1 MFDKIENGKI
11 VNINFVCSGNTCR
24 SYIAEAVST
33 HLLKTVYSKKNPPVK
48 DKINI
53 GSAGVSVALSEIP
66 VNSYRVLDTIEVPN
80 IKFTPSHLD
89 ESMIVSS
96 DIIITMTTSHK
107 NCISRDYGNF
117 NEKKIFNLIELSNI
131 ILYFQSEK
139 IYSRTPYRRAHAD
152 ELSKSKVISIIFSK
166 ISKLKEIN
174 REELITA
181 RNLDIEDPFGKPF
194 STYLRVARKI
204 KENISI
210 IFDYLFGV

>member
-1 MFDKIENGKI
+1 MSDKIENGKI

-24 SYIAEAVST
+24 SYIAEAVSS
-33 HLLKTVYSKKNPPVK
+33 HLLRTAYFKKNPPVK

-53 GSAGVSVALSEIP
+53 GSAGVSVALGEIP
-66 VNSYRVLDTIEVPN
+66 INSYRALDTIEVPN
-80 IKFTPSHLD
+80 IKFTPTQLD
-89 ESMIVSS
+89 ESIIVSS

-107 NCISRDYGNF
+107 NCIFRDYGNF

-139 IYSRTPYRRAHAD
+139 IYSSNPCRRARAD
-152 ELSKSKVISIIFSK
+152 ELSKTKIVSIIFSK

>member
-24 SYIAEAVST
+24 SYIAEAVSI
-33 HLLKTVYSKKNPPVK
+33 HLLRTVYFKKNPLVK

-53 GSAGVSVALSEIP
+53 GSAGASVALSELP
-66 VNSYRVLDTIEVPN
+66 LNSCRVLDTIEVPN
-80 IKFTPSHLD
+80 IKFTPSQLD

-107 NCISRDYGNF
+107 NCIFRDYGNF

-139 IYSRTPYRRAHAD
+139 IYSRTPYRRARAD
-152 ELSKSKVISIIFSK
+152 ELSKSKVVSIIFSK

-204 KENISI
+204 EENISI
-210 IFDYLFGV
+210 IFNYLFGV

>member
-11 VNINFVCSGNTCR
+11 ININFVCSGNTCR

-33 HLLKTVYSKKNPPVK
+33 HLLRTVYFKKNPPIK

-53 GSAGVSVALSEIP
+53 GSAGASVALSEIP
-66 VNSYRVLDTIEVPN
+66 LNSCRVLDTIEVPN
-80 IKFTPSHLD
+80 IKFAPTQLD

-107 NCISRDYGNF
+107 NCIFRDYGNF

-139 IYSRTPYRRAHAD
+139 IYSRTPYRRARAD

>member
-33 HLLKTVYSKKNPPVK
+33 HLLRTVYFKKNPPIK

-53 GSAGVSVALSEIP
+53 GSAGASVILSELP
-66 VNSYRVLDTIEVPN
+66 LNSCRVLDTIEVPN
-80 IKFTPSHLD
+80 IKFAPTQLD
-89 ESMIVSS
+89 ESIIVSS

-107 NCISRDYGNF
+107 NCIFRDYGNF

-139 IYSRTPYRRAHAD
+139 IYSRTPYRRARAN

-194 STYLRVARKI
+194 STYLRVAGKI

>member
-33 HLLKTVYSKKNPPVK
+33 HLLRTVYFKKNPPIK

-53 GSAGVSVALSEIP
+53 GSAGASVILSELP
-66 VNSYRVLDTIEVPN
+66 LNSCRVLDTIEVPN
-80 IKFTPSHLD
+80 IKFAPTQLD
-89 ESMIVSS
+89 ESIIVSS

-107 NCISRDYGNF
+107 NCIFRDYGNF

-139 IYSRTPYRRAHAD
+139 IYSRTPCRRARAN

-194 STYLRVARKI
+194 STYLRVAGKI

>member
-1 MFDKIENGKI
+1 MFDKIENRKLI
-11 VNINFVCSGNTCR
+11 NINFVCSGNTCR

-33 HLLKTVYSKKNPPVK
+33 HLLRTVYFKKNPLVK
-48 DKINI
+48 DSINI
-53 GSAGVSVALSEIP
+53 SSTGVSVTLSEIP
-66 VNSYRVLDTIEVPN
+66 LNSYRVLDTIEVPD
-80 IKFTPSHLD
+80 IKFAPTQLD
-89 ESMIVSS
+89 ESIIISS
-96 DIIITMTTSHK
+96 DIIITMTVSHK
-107 NCISRDYGNF
+107 NCIIRDYGNF
-117 NEKKIFNLIELSNI
+117 DEKKIFSLIELSNI

-139 IYSRTPYRRAHAD
+139 IYNRTPYGRARSNK
-152 ELSKSKVISIIFSK
+152 LSKSKIVSIIFSK

>member
-24 SYIAEAVST
+24 SYIAEAVSI
-33 HLLKTVYSKKNPPVK
+33 HLLRTVYFKKNPLVK

-53 GSAGVSVALSEIP
+53 GSAGASVALSELP
-66 VNSYRVLDTIEVPN
+66 LNSCRVLDTIEVPN
-80 IKFTPSHLD
+80 IKFTPSQLD
-89 ESMIVSS
+89 ESIIVSS

-107 NCISRDYGNF
+107 NCIFRDYGNF

-152 ELSKSKVISIIFSK
+152 ELSKSNVISIIFSK

-204 KENISI
+204 EENISI
-210 IFDYLFGV
+210 IFNYLFGV